1 MKCLSCGKKEF
12 DECTKY
18 FHHMVENEIGIK

>member
-1 MKCLSCGKKEF
+1 MTCLSRGKEEF
-12 DECTKY
+12 DEYTKY